1 MTVQELIDLLK
12 EVPNKTIP
20 VVMED
25 TDYQSGWACH
35 EVKSIVES
43 QQVFIHKYDLGT
55 YKCLMLKC
63 GING

>member
-25 TDYQSGWACH
+25 TDYQSG
-35 EVKSIVES
+35 
-43 QQVFIHKYDLGT
+43 
-55 YKCLMLKC
+55 
-63 GING
+63 